1 MSENGR
7 VVMKKGEIVFS
18 GVCVAFFGFMLFE
31 TLDLLG
37 QGRPGEVGSGL
48 WPFMALAV
56 SLVLSLLMLI
66 ASVKKYRA
74 AAREGTPEL
83 PVEAIAE
90 KRRQRTTVTLSI
102 VTFLGYIV
110 VMPWVGFILATL
122 IYILAFA
129 LALGERRRWVLA
141 VSPFLVTAVI
151 VGVFAKFITIPFPK
165 GIGVFA
171 EFSRLFY

>member
-1 MSENGR
+1 MSKNGR

-31 TLDLLG
+31 TFDLLG

-48 WPFMALAV
+48 WPFMALSV

-66 ASVKKYRA
+66 ASVKKSRA
-74 AAREGTPEL
+74 AAGKAPPEL
-83 PVEAIAE
+83 SAEAVAE

-102 VTFLGYIV
+102 VTFLAYIL
-110 VMPWVGFILATL
+110 VMPWIGFILATL

-151 VGVFAKFITIPFPK
+151 IGVFAKFITIPFPK

-171 EFSRLFY
+171 DFSRLFY